1 MSNDLWHIGLEKNC
15 DIGIIFGNRVLKS
28 YYKKYCL
35 YITRSSKMRK
45 VSPCPV
51 CQMEFS
57 SYKESQIHFKTEH
70 REWQRVIWRTQNN
83 IHKRRQLD
91 QRLQRMKQDE
101 KVSKNILRQQQYAIV
116 QAKTKIR
123 YIRKIWRKQLLCEG
137 GGILKITR
145 NVTLPGFGSRGPIKN
160 Q

>member
-1 MSNDLWHIGLEKNC
+1 
-15 DIGIIFGNRVLKS
+15 
-28 YYKKYCL
+28 
-35 YITRSSKMRK
+35 MRK

-83 IHKRRQLD
+83 IRQRRRLD
-91 QRLQRMKQDE
+91 QRLQQMKDND
-101 KVSKNILRQQQYAIV
+101 KVSKKIIRQHPAFGQPNGLKICSEMKDSEEQVVLV
-116 QAKTKIR
+116 QAPIP
-123 YIRKIWRKQLLCEG
+123 YIKRLHGRRRCECEG
-137 GGILKITR
+137 GGILKIRR